1 MPHELG
7 FPVQAGASSEPLL
20 EAKTDSFFDSFVE
33 PQAGHLVPFQSLE
46 RTRISLCFPHLP
58 HSNS

>member
-1 MPHELG
+1 MPQELG
-7 FPVQAGASSEPLL
+7 LPVQAGASSPVLL

-33 PQAGHLVPFQSLE
+33 PQAGHLLPFQSLE
-46 RTRISLCFPHLP
+46 RTRISLSLPHLP